1 MGFGPR
7 ASDVRAGGHRS
18 RLPKPQLGPRR
29 KQYNHDDDGSQLVV
43 VILTRDWENKTRP
56 TRPRVERDR
65 ANRGCGQCTATY
77 TCHIGAGGRGSRESM
92 VRLGPAVTGPL
103 EAPTAGGVA
112 AVRLRRC
119 CCYAEVMQ
127 RLCCGGAVRR
137 SHCDNHPKEITLLQI
152 LRRMNLAKWL

>member
-1 MGFGPR
+1 MVLRVSLRVQFGPR

-29 KQYNHDDDGSQLVV
+29 RQYNHDNDGSQLVV

-65 ANRGCGQCTATY
+65 ANRGCGQCTVTY
-77 TCHIGAGGRGSRESM
+77 RSQRPGEQGADSQTRSGCA
-92 VRLGPAVTGPL
+92 AVTGPL

-112 AVRLRRC
+112 AVRLRC
-119 CCYAEVMQ
+119 CCDAEVMQ

-137 SHCDNHPKEITLLQI
+137 SH
-152 LRRMNLAKWL
+152 